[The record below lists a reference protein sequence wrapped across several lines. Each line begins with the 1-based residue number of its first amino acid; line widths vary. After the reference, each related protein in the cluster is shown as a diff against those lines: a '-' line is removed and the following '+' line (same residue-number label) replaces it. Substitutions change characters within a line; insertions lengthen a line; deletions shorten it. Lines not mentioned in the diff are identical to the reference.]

1 MKELSWINW
10 SDFFLVSKYDYIRS
24 WGTLVWLLSS
34 GEMVDVGM
42 EMIDHFL
49 DGTGSDYCNEV
60 LTNKVKNHDNSKEYV
75 NKVNEILMNILTEN
89 NGNVN
94 ILAYNDSSRDESM
107 MVNKMKGVVYNPYFN
122 DKTNGLGICVDGLY
136 GAKIEMTSFKFNKD
150 KNNCEY
156 TLKFTYYDVYGL
168 DYTDLTDG
176 YGYGTSFGI
185 LAGFRSWYILQHW
198 SEYDGEHKPFFSYMS
213 FEESFIGDMK

>member
-122 DKTNGLGICVDGLY
+122 DKTLFGGSICQTRQ
-136 GAKIEMTSFKFNKD
+136 K
-150 KNNCEY
+150 
-156 TLKFTYYDVYGL
+156 
-168 DYTDLTDG
+168 
-176 YGYGTSFGI
+176 
-185 LAGFRSWYILQHW
+185 
-198 SEYDGEHKPFFSYMS
+198 
-213 FEESFIGDMK
+213 